1 MAKQI
6 IIELTMKAIN
16 ELPQEK
22 AEEILDFADFIFKRH
37 EENEL
42 INGIKNMAAKSA
54 AFDFLNNE
62 EDIYSTADLKEVYN
76 A

>member
-37 EENEL
+37 
-42 INGIKNMAAKSA
+42 
-54 AFDFLNNE
+54 
-62 EDIYSTADLKEVYN
+62 
-76 A
+76 